1 MDFTIYPGS
10 RISRLPRALQPP
22 ALLLRNVARALPH
35 PFQIQP
41 PPPSQYP
48 WAADGLGTIHF
59 CPFLE
64 DREFNAAYERMVD
77 HWTGGQPDTAQDV
90 RWRVWIL
97 VSLAR
102 EVAHRGGAFA
112 EFGVFR
118 AGSAF
123 MILSTCPPRSERFY
137 LFDTFEGVP
146 SRNLTRLERWM
157 AGLGRDTSAED
168 VAGFLSPWREQ
179 ICIVKGDVFETLPMT
194 ETGPLALVH
203 MDLNAAAAT
212 AAALEYAYARL
223 APGGVA
229 VFDDYG
235 WTGYEDQRRVI
246 DAFFAGRPER
256 PLALPTGQAIVIKR

>member
-1 MDFTIYPGS
+1 MDFTVYPGS

-22 ALLLRNVARALPH
+22 ALLMRNVTRAMRPQ
-35 PFQIQP
+35 FQPAAP
-41 PPPSQYP
+41 PPAYP
-48 WAADGLGTIHF
+48 WASDGHATIHF
-59 CPFLE
+59 CPFLD
-64 DREFNAAYERMVD
+64 DRAFNEAYGRMVD
-77 HWTGGQPDTAQDV
+77 HWTGGQPDTAPDV

-102 EVAHRGGAFA
+102 EVAHRAGAFA

-118 AGSAF
+118 GGSAF
-123 MILSTCPPRSERFY
+123 MILSMCRRPAQRFY

-146 SRNLTRLERWM
+146 SRNLGRLERWM

-168 VAGFLSPWREQ
+168 VARFLSPWRDEV
-179 ICIVKGDVFETLPMT
+179 CIVKGDVFETLPKT
-194 ETGPLALVH
+194 ETGPLAFCH

-212 AAALEYAYARL
+212 AAALEFAYARL
-223 APGGVA
+223 VPGGVV

-246 DAFFAGRPER
+246 DAFFAERPET
-256 PLALPTGQAIVIKR
+256 PLALPTGQAVVIRR